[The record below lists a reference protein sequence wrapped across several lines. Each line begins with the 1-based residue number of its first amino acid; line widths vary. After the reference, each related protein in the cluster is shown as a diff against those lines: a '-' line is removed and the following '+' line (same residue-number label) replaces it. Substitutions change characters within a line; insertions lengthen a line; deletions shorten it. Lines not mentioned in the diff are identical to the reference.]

1 MFKKITME
9 NSNEYTPEELSQ
21 IQANLEKNYSE
32 SVSNRINKVYQIH
45 EFYLKNK
52 FFPKSNS
59 TDPFEKSLGH
69 MLNKMNNPENA
80 KFLEKEIKLMHSLQ
94 WK

>member
-1 MFKKITME
+1 ME
-9 NSNEYTPEELSQ
+9 NSQEYTPEKLSQ
-21 IQANLEKNYSE
+21 IQANLEKIHSE
-32 SVSNRINKVYQIH
+32 LVSNRINKVYQIH

-52 FFPKSNS
+52 FFPKSTS
-59 TDPFEKSLGH
+59 TDPHEKTLGH

-80 KFLEKEIKLMHSLQ
+80 KFLEKEIKLMHSLE